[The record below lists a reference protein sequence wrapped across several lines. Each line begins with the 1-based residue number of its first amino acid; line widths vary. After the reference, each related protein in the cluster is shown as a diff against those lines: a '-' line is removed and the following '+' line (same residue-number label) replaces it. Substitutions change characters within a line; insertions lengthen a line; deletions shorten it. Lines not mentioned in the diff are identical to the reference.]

1 MFGEFIV
8 GIIQG
13 VFFGM
18 LLSALNV
25 NLFGKMLLFIEN
37 TIYGAPIFSGLIFII
52 LLNLAMYFLFSRH
65 SIRTNPTIFIFGLI
79 VGIIFL

>member
-8 GIIQG
+8 GIVQG
-13 VFFGM
+13 VFIGM
-18 LLSALNV
+18 LLGALNI

-37 TIYGAPIFSGLIFII
+37 TIHGAPIFSGLIFIAI
-52 LLNLAMYFLFSRH
+52 LNIGMYFLFSRH

>member
-1 MFGEFIV
+1 MFGEFII

-13 VFFGM
+13 VFVGM
-18 LLSALNV
+18 LLGALNV
-25 NLFGKMLLFIEN
+25 NLFGKMLLVIE
-37 TIYGAPIFSGLIFII
+37 TAIYGAPIFSGLIFIAI
-52 LLNLAMYFLFSRH
+52 INIGMYYLFSRH